1 MTRVVPVVAV
11 VAALVL
17 PAWPAC
23 AEHMT
28 LVGPS
33 AEAGV
38 KAPTPSLDVDIKL
51 GAQGFR
57 IGGRLSGSSGVAGAW
72 LNGQL
77 KPDGF
82 SLDGRVQSDTGR
94 AYNFKLD
101 ADVTD
106 WVARAGWLWLLRRA
120 VSD

>member
-1 MTRVVPVVAV
+1 MTKLVPVIVV

-17 PAWPAC
+17 PAWPAG

-28 LVGPS
+28 LVDPPT
-33 AEAGV
+33 EASV

-57 IGGRLSGSSGVAGAW
+57 IGGRLFGSSGVAGAW
-72 LNGQL
+72 LNGQI
-77 KPDGF
+77 KPEGF

-101 ADVTD
+101 ADVMD
-106 WVARAGWLWLLRRA
+106 WLGRAGWLPLLRRA
-120 VSD
+120 VTD

>member
-1 MTRVVPVVAV
+1 MTRIVPVIAI
-11 VAALVL
+11 VAALLL

-28 LVGPS
+28 LVDPS

-101 ADVTD
+101 ADVMD
-106 WVARAGWLWLLRRA
+106 WVSRAGWLWLLRRA

>member
-1 MTRVVPVVAV
+1 MTRVVPVIVVVAV
-11 VAALVL
+11 LVL

-28 LVGPS
+28 LVDPP

-38 KAPTPSLDVDIKL
+38 KAETPSLDVDIKL

-57 IGGRLSGSSGVAGAW
+57 IGGRLFGSSGVLGAW

-101 ADVTD
+101 ADVAD
-106 WVARAGWLWLLRRA
+106 WVSRAGWLWLLRRA